1 MGADFIE
8 KATPTFKK
16 SWDRARVALATADL
30 FTRAPSCAGR
40 TAAAEI
46 ISPAKLQIGEQ
57 LTVER
62 EGGGLVALRGNVEV
76 ARFTSPSPDLVKAID
91 ESCGIA
97 KGVVEQV
104 HDVAA
109 VAEISLC

>member
-30 FTRAPSCAGR
+30 FTREPSCAAR

-46 ISPAKLQIGEQ
+46 VGSTRLHVGDH

-62 EGGGLVALRGNVEV
+62 EGEGLVALRGNAAV
-76 ARFTSPSPDLVKAID
+76 ARFTKPSADLVKAVAD
-91 ESCGIA
+91 SCGVA

-104 HDVAA
+104 HDLAG